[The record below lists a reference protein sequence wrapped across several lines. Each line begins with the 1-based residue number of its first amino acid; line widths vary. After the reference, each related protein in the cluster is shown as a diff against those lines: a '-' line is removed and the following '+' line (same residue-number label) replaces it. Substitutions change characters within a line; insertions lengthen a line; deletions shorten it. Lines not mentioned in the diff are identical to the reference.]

1 MTKIKYNKYIKQG
14 DLGILTMFS
23 NLAKQCFCEMQQ
35 QNNKIKANP
44 NKCDV

>member
-1 MTKIKYNKYIKQG
+1 MTKIKYNKYIKEG

-23 NLAKQCFCEMQQ
+23 NLAKCFCEMQQ
-35 QNNKIKANP
+35 RNNKIKANP